1 MQVPDTAP
9 DRGSRFLTGTRLESQ
24 WFVFFL
30 KSASASSKSMSL
42 IRINQEPS
50 RRHLAVFAIGWTL
63 SLAFIGWL
71 FPLPLGDV
79 SLRDICWVL
88 AVVVPAIGLAVPGF
102 LKATYLAS
110 AYAALPIGLV
120 VSYVILGVI
129 YYLVLTPVGL
139 LLRLR
144 GYDPLN
150 RRFEH
155 EPDTYWRERETSV
168 GTDRYFRQF

>member
-1 MQVPDTAP
+1 
-9 DRGSRFLTGTRLESQ
+9 
-24 WFVFFL
+24 
-30 KSASASSKSMSL
+30 MSL

-50 RRHLAVFAIGWTL
+50 RRHLAVFAIGWAL
-63 SLAFIGWL
+63 SLALIGWL
-71 FPLPLGDV
+71 FPLNLGDI

-88 AVVVPAIGLAVPGF
+88 AVTVPAIGLAVPGF

-120 VSYVILGVI
+120 VSYIILGVI

-150 RRFEH
+150 LRFEH
-155 EPDTYWRERETSV
+155 EADTYWIER
-168 GTDRYFRQF
+168 GTAPDADRYFRQF